1 MPVAGNW
8 NWHNQQSTTTRSW
21 AAQQSRERIWWHR
34 FGRKMLSLY
43 SFLFYIQNII
53 ISVAEF
59 TKRCACKR
67 KPSGAWNNHLKKSN
81 LQTSACERRLQMP
94 LQTHLDLSRLPLE
107 HYVETKRKPIFFQ
120 FLMFLC
126 DFLCT
131 IRTNITFLAIIHLV
145 FVKNSIFLVFL
156 HDYQVFC
163 RWKSKN

>member
-1 MPVAGNW
+1 
-8 NWHNQQSTTTRSW
+8 
-21 AAQQSRERIWWHR
+21 
-34 FGRKMLSLY
+34 
-43 SFLFYIQNII
+43 
-53 ISVAEF
+53 
-59 TKRCACKR
+59 
-67 KPSGAWNNHLKKSN
+67 
-81 LQTSACERRLQMP
+81 MP